1 MSLPVPQRCIA
12 CGQPQDYFGEHAL
25 CCKAMGVYARHNALR
40 QTLADLVSCAGFA
53 CQLEVALPGSNLVPA
68 CPERPRAGGCG
79 GLRPGGR
86 GSGAGPRSLL
96 LNGIALTLN

>member
-12 CGQPQDYFGEHAL
+12 CGQPQDYFSDHAL

-53 CQLEVALPGSNLVPA
+53 CQLEVALPGSNLMPADMFVPTFVDG
-68 CPERPRAGGCG
+68 RPAA
-79 GLRPGGR
+79 LD
-86 GSGAGPRSLL
+86 GAVTHPLKSNLSF
-96 LNGIALTLN
+96 ISTHH